1 MKAKL
6 ITKEKKV
13 FNPITIS
20 IEITTLSELVGLFGL
35 FNASEE
41 KLKEFI
47 KESLK
52 DDETDSKKFKPD
64 SFNTW
69 EVFTALDE
77 AYENY
82 KNQ

>member
-13 FNPITIS
+13 FNPITVT

-47 KESLK
+47 KESLEE
-52 DDETDSKKFKPD
+52 DESDLKKFKPD

-69 EVFTALDE
+69 ELFNVLDE